1 MAERDAWKIRE
12 LMRILR
18 DVDEALEEEKERKE
32 SERRRALTDE
42 ERIEEDRRNGQ
53 YCAPG
58 EVRRQRR

>member
-1 MAERDAWKIRE
+1 MVIGDSDGDDFA
-12 LMRILR
+12 
-18 DVDEALEEEKERKE
+18 
-32 SERRRALTDE
+32 ERRRALTDE